1 VKNKKTQ
8 KAKKQVKNKKTQK
21 AKKQVMVVEDLAL
34 QEGAGVGWWRIWQ
47 PSKDPERGGGGIVGN
62 EGRSG
67 SRVVVEEK
75 LAGGGRSGSGHF
87 KQSEPSRR

>member
-34 QEGAGVGWWRIWQ
+34 QEGVGWWRIWQ
-47 PSKDPERGGGGIVGN
+47 PSKDPERGGGGGGIVGN